1 MRFAFGHF
9 PIGGIKMERKKV
21 TIPDI
26 LQMKK
31 EERKITKVN
40 LHDYPTAVLADRA
53 GIDIVMIGD
62 SIGMVVLGYENTIP
76 VTMEEMIHHAK
87 AVTRGAKHCLVVCD
101 MPFMSYQTSVD
112 EAVRNAGR
120 LLKETGVDAVK
131 LEGGVD
137 IKEKVRA
144 MVGAGIPVMGHI
156 GLLPQRVSLV
166 GKYRVQGK
174 DAATARLIL
183 KDALTIEEAG
193 AFGIVLESVTAEV
206 AKLITE
212 RLKIPTLGA
221 GSGPY
226 LDGQSL
232 NLYDILGLSLGVV
245 PRFAKKYLNLAEET
259 TRVLSEYKKDVEEG
273 RFPAEEHYFRMDEKE
288 LQKLMAKKKRK

>member
-1 MRFAFGHF
+1 
-9 PIGGIKMERKKV
+9 MERKKV
-21 TIPDI
+21 TVPDL

-31 EERKITKVN
+31 EGRKITKVN

-62 SIGMVVLGYENTIP
+62 SIGMVVLGYSNTLP

-87 AVTRGAKHCLVVCD
+87 AVVRGAGHCFVVCD
-101 MPFMSYQTSVD
+101 MPFMSYQTNAD
-112 EAVRNAGR
+112 EAVKNAGR
-120 LLKETGVDAVK
+120 LMKETGVDAIK
-131 LEGGVD
+131 LEGGAD
-137 IKEKVRA
+137 IKEKVKA
-144 MVGAGIPVMGHI
+144 IVGAGIPVMGHI

-174 DAATARLIL
+174 DAASASLIL
-183 KDALTIEEAG
+183 QDALALEEAG
-193 AFGIVLESVTAEV
+193 AFCIVLETVTAEA

-212 RLKIPTLGA
+212 KLKIPTLSA

-232 NLYDILGLSLGVV
+232 NLYDILGLSLGIV
-245 PRFAKKYLNLAEET
+245 PRFAKKYLNLAEEA
-259 TRVLSEYKKDVEEG
+259 TRVLAEYKKDVEEG
-273 RFPAEEHYFRMDEKE
+273 RFPAEEHFFRMDGKE
-288 LQKLMAKKKRK
+288 LEKLMGKKKKK

>member
-1 MRFAFGHF
+1 
-9 PIGGIKMERKKV
+9 MERKKV
-21 TIPDI
+21 TVPDI
-26 LQMKK
+26 LQMKRDG
-31 EERKITKVN
+31 RKITKVN
-40 LHDYPTAVLADRA
+40 LHDYPTAILADRA

-76 VTMEEMIHHAK
+76 VTMEEMIHHAR
-87 AVTRGAKHCLVVCD
+87 AVVRGAKNCLIVCD

-112 EAVRNAGR
+112 DALRNAGR

-131 LEGGVD
+131 LEGGAD
-137 IKEKVRA
+137 IKEKVKA
-144 MVGAGIPVMGHI
+144 IVGAGIPVMGHI
-156 GLLPQRVSLV
+156 GLLPQRVSLI

-183 KDALTIEEAG
+183 EDALALEKAG
-193 AFGIVLESVTAEV
+193 AFCIVLESVTAEV
-206 AKLITE
+206 AKMITE

-245 PRFAKKYLNLAEET
+245 PRFAKKYLNLAEEVP
-259 TRVLSEYKKDVEEG
+259 RVLGEYKKDVEEG
-273 RFPAEEHYFRMDEKE
+273 RFPAEEHYFHIDEKE
-288 LQKLMAKKKRK
+288 LQKLIGKKKRK

>member
-1 MRFAFGHF
+1 
-9 PIGGIKMERKKV
+9 MERKKITV
-21 TIPDI
+21 PDI
-26 LQMKK
+26 LLMKQQGW
-31 EERKITKVN
+31 KITKVN

-87 AVTRGAKHCLVVCD
+87 AVVRGAKHCLVVCD
-101 MPFMSYQTSVD
+101 MPFMSYQTSVE

-120 LLKETGVDAVK
+120 IMKETGVDAVK
-131 LEGGVD
+131 LEGGAD
-137 IKEKVRA
+137 IQEKVKA
-144 MVGAGIPVMGHI
+144 IVGAGIPVMGHI

-166 GKYRVQGK
+166 GKYRVQGRE
-174 DAATARLIL
+174 AAAARMIIE
-183 KDALTIEEAG
+183 DALALEKAG
-193 AFGIVLESVTAEV
+193 AFCIVLETVTAEL
-206 AKLITE
+206 AKMITE

-232 NLYDILGLSLGVV
+232 NLYDILGLSLGIV
-245 PRFAKKYLNLAEET
+245 PRFAKRYLNLAEEIT
-259 TRVLSEYKKDVEEG
+259 KVLQDYKRDVEEG
-273 RFPAEEHYFRMDEKE
+273 KFPTEENYFHMDEE
-288 LQKLMAKKKRK
+288 EIRKLRGPKKKK

>member
-1 MRFAFGHF
+1 
-9 PIGGIKMERKKV
+9 MERKKITV
-21 TIPDI
+21 PDI
-26 LQMKK
+26 LLMKK
-31 EERKITKVN
+31 QGRKITKVN
-40 LHDYPTAVLADRA
+40 LHDYPTAALADRA

-87 AVTRGAKHCLVVCD
+87 AVVRGAKHCLVVCD
-101 MPFMSYQTSVD
+101 MPFMSYQTSVE

-120 LLKETGVDAVK
+120 LMKETGVDAVK

-137 IKEKVRA
+137 IQEKVKA
-144 MVGAGIPVMGHI
+144 IVAAGIPVMGHI
-156 GLLPQRVSLV
+156 GLLPQRVSLI

-174 DAATARLIL
+174 EAATARMIIE
-183 KDALTIEEAG
+183 DALALEKVG
-193 AFGIVLESVTAEV
+193 AFCIVLETVTAEL
-206 AKLITE
+206 AKMITE

-232 NLYDILGLSLGVV
+232 NLYDIIGLSLGIV
-245 PRFAKKYLNLAEET
+245 PRFAKRYLNLAEEIT
-259 TRVLSEYKKDVEEG
+259 KVLQDYKRDVEEG
-273 RFPAEEHYFRMDEKE
+273 KFPTEENYFHMDEE
-288 LQKLMAKKKRK
+288 EIRKLKGPKKKK

>member
-1 MRFAFGHF
+1 L
-9 PIGGIKMERKKV
+9 ERKKV

-26 LQMKK
+26 LKMK
-31 EERKITKVN
+31 EGGRKITKVN

-87 AVTRGAKHCLVVCD
+87 AVVRGAKHCLVVCD
-101 MPFMSYQTSVD
+101 MPFMSYQVNTD

-120 LLKETGVDAVK
+120 ILKETGVDAVK

-137 IKEKVRA
+137 VKEKVKA
-144 MVGAGIPVMGHI
+144 IVSAGIPVMGHI
-156 GLLPQRVSLV
+156 GLLPQRVSLI
-166 GKYRVQGK
+166 GKYRVQG
-174 DAATARLIL
+174 R
-183 KDALTIEEAG
+183 DALTARMILRDAQALEEAG
-193 AFGIVLESVTAEV
+193 AFCLVLETVTAEV
-206 AKLITE
+206 AQLITG
-212 RLKIPTLGA
+212 RLKIPTIGA

-232 NLYDILGLSLGVV
+232 NLYDILGLSLGIV
-245 PRFAKKYLNLAEET
+245 PRFAKRYLNLTEEIT
-259 TRVLSEYKKDVEEG
+259 GALEDYKGDVQKG
-273 RFPAEEHYFRMDEKE
+273 NFPAEENYFHMDGEEWK
-288 LQKLMAKKKRK
+288 KLASMEEGVGNL